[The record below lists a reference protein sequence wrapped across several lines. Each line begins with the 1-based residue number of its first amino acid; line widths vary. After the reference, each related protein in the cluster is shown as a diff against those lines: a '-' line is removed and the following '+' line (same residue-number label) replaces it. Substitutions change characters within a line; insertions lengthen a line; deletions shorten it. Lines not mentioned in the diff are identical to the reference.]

1 MPLPEFDDN
10 DALEGYVTEE
20 RAEEMFALGAQ
31 AAREMLAAF
40 DELLAMPDPIGVLY
54 GQTVYLHHDTRELS
68 FGDTRVDVDHVYLVG
83 TAVRDEALRRLGE
96 KRD

>member
-1 MPLPEFDDN
+1 MSATTSNVRTGKDMS
-10 DALEGYVTEE
+10 LED
-20 RAEEMFALGAQ
+20 
-31 AAREMLAAF
+31 MLAAF
-40 DELLAMPDPIGVLY
+40 DEALAVPDPIGTLY

-68 FGDTRVDVDHVYLVG
+68 FGETRVDVDHVYLVG

>member
-1 MPLPEFDDN
+1 MSATTSTVEP
-10 DALEGYVTEE
+10 VK
-20 RAEEMFALGAQ
+20 EMTLD
-31 AAREMLAAF
+31 ELLAAL